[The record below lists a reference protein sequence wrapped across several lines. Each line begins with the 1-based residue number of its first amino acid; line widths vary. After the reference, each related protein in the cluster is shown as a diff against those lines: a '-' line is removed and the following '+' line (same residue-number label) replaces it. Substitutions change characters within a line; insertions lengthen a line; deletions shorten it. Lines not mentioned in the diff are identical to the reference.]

1 MEIKIQLTD
10 CPKQKTKD
18 SELGFGKVFTDH
30 MFTMD
35 WDKENGWHDAQIIPF
50 GDISLSP
57 ACNVFHYSQ
66 ETFEGL
72 KAYRTPDGHIQLFR
86 PEENFK
92 RLNNSNKRLAMPEV
106 DVDFCIEALKKLVE
120 IDQEWVPY
128 SEGHSLYVRPFC
140 IATEPNLGAHNTSM
154 VKFLIILSPVGA
166 YYASGLNPVNIY
178 VEPRYVRAVRG
189 GTGFAKTGGNYAA
202 SMLAQEEAA
211 AQGFSQVLWLD
222 GVEQKYIEEVG
233 AMNVFFVLGDEIV
246 TPELTGSILPGIT
259 RKSCIELLR
268 SKGYKVTE
276 RLISVD
282 ELEERMKDGS
292 LKEAWGCG
300 TAAVVSPIGSLTYKD
315 QTSIINNREI
325 GPVTSELYDTL
336 TGIQWGRIPD
346 PFGWTVPVEKIN

>member
-1 MEIKIQLTD
+1 MDIKVQLTTS
-10 CPKQKTKD
+10 PKQKPD
-18 SELGFGKVFTDH
+18 DANLGFGRVFTDH

-35 WDKENGWHDAQIIPF
+35 WDKEHGWHDAQIVPF
-50 GDISLSP
+50 GPISLSP

-72 KAYRTPDGHIQLFR
+72 KAYRTADGSIQLFR

-92 RLNNSNKRLAMPEV
+92 RLNNSNTRLAMPTL
-106 DVDFCIEALKKLVE
+106 DVDFCIEALKKLIE
-120 IDQEWVPY
+120 IDQDWVPH
-128 SEGHSLYVRPFC
+128 SEGHSLYIRPFC
-140 IATEPNLGAHNTSM
+140 IATEPNLGAHNTTM

-233 AMNVFFVLGDEIV
+233 AMNVFFVLGDEVV
-246 TPELTGSILPGIT
+246 TPELRGSILPGIT
-259 RKSCIELLR
+259 RKSVLQLAAQLGYEVEEKRIAIEDVFEDIKAGR
-268 SKGYKVTE
+268 CTE
-276 RLISVD
+276 AF
-282 ELEERMKDGS
+282 GT
-292 LKEAWGCG
+292 G
-300 TAAVVSPIGSLTYKD
+300 TAAVISPVGELCWKDEKVTLGDGS
-315 QTSIINNREI
+315 I
-325 GPVTSELYDTL
+325 GPVAQKLYDTL
-336 TGIQWGRIPD
+336 TGIQYGRLPD
-346 PFGWTVPVEKIN
+346 ENGWIVKL